1 MEVVPSPALSL
12 EGHFGCVGN
21 RRWQSTLP
29 IFQVPLTALLMS
41 APRCQAV
48 EGGLSSRNQLV
59 SGPFAGSGESVSR
72 TSVAVSYESS
82 QEVVTQLT

>member
-1 MEVVPSPALSL
+1 MAEYSAHPP
-12 EGHFGCVGN
+12 
-21 RRWQSTLP
+21 
-29 IFQVPLTALLMS
+29 S
-41 APRCQAV
+41 APNCPAAV
-48 EGGLSSRNQLV
+48 CSQMPGCGGGLSSRNQLV